1 MKAFKFSVMKRT
13 SIFLLWL
20 VTLACSSSG
29 EEPVERYSTHEELVT
44 FFKQWREFQSPK
56 VMNGIPD
63 YGPVAMKKQ
72 HEELKKWQRTLLAF
86 DTTGWPVKNQVDWYL
101 VLAEMNGLDFD
112 HRVLR
117 PWERDP
123 AYYVWFFSYAS
134 DVPAREGP
142 HIYGAIELPN
152 YKQPLSTE
160 DADAIAQ
167 QLLQAE
173 EVFEQARKNLTGNA
187 RDLWVTGI
195 RSIRDQSQDLEQ
207 FSKSVASVYPSL
219 ASAAQQAR
227 IASDNFA
234 QWLEQESGGKTGLSG
249 VGKENYSWYLRNV
262 HLLAYSWEGEKI
274 LLEREL
280 ARAHSALRMVEHQ
293 NRKLPPLEKVKTAEA
308 HQRLLTEGV
317 NEYMDFLE
325 KEEFITVKPYMKDAM
340 LEQIGGFNP
349 SAELLGF
356 FHEID
361 YRDPMPM
368 RAHHFHWIDKARD
381 ELEPHESLIRRTPL
395 LFNIFDSRAEGLA
408 TAMEELVMHA
418 GLLEARPRAKEL
430 VYIMLIQRAARG
442 LGGLYQHSN
451 DMSFDEATRFA
462 SKWVPRGL
470 LPADGATIQGE
481 EQFYLEQPGYG
492 SSYVVGKLDIDK
504 LIAEYARQR
513 NGDFDLRKFMDEFTS
528 KGNIPMSLIYWEM
541 TGDRSMLNEAL
552 K

>member
-13 SIFLLWL
+13 SLFLIWL
-20 VTLACSSSG
+20 VTLACSSSR
-29 EEPVERYSTHEELVT
+29 EEPVERYSTHDELAT
-44 FFKQWREFQSPK
+44 FFKQWREFQSPA
-56 VMNGIPD
+56 VVNGIPD

-142 HIYGAIELPN
+142 HIYGAIELPK

-167 QLLQAE
+167 QLLRAE
-173 EVFEQARKNLTGNA
+173 EVFEQAKKNLTGNA

-195 RSIRDQSQDLEQ
+195 RSIRDQSEDLEQ

-280 ARAHSALRMVEHQ
+280 ARAHSALRMMEHQ

-317 NEYMDFLE
+317 NEYVDFLE

-349 SAELLGF
+349 SPELLGF